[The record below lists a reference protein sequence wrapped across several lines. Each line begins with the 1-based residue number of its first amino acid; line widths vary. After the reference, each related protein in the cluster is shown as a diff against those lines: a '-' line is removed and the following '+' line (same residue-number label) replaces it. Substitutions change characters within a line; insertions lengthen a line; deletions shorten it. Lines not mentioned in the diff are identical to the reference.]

1 MEFRRVISAG
11 SLTGEEVYNIE
22 KEKLGKVDQIML
34 DFTAGRVAYV
44 VLATGGFLG
53 MGNKLFAI
61 PWQAF
66 QIDEPNKRFVLN
78 ISKTTLENAP
88 GFDKDSWPDMSSD
101 EFGNQIYGYYGYKW
115 S

>member
-1 MEFRRVISAG
+1 MEFRRVVKTG
-11 SLTGEEVYNIE
+11 SITGEEVYSTENE
-22 KEKLGKVDQIML
+22 KVGKVDEIML
-34 DFTAGRVAYV
+34 DFTTGRVAYV
-44 VLATGGFLG
+44 ILATGGFLG

-66 QIDEPNKRFVLN
+66 QIDEPNKRFNLT
-78 ISKTTLENAP
+78 IPKTTLENAP

-101 EFGNQIYGYYGYKW
+101 EFGNQIYSYYGYKW